1 MAASASEARRFSLA
15 ALAAWGL
22 SALDETV
29 TLLVTE
35 LAARENGVRHAGT
48 RLDLVLSFDGRCLRI
63 AVADG
68 NPHLPD
74 TKARRGLPMGGWG
87 LKLVDA
93 LSTEWARISM
103 PEAKLCGSRSMP
115 RRSSPRRRHTAKEA
129 GPAGDS
135 DIAQNVTMLRADP
148 AAQVHSEPRLAL
160 SVCLGLS
167 VVVHERVENL
177 RGQVAGSPSSPAR
190 LAAGGEIMR
199 LALGD
204 KRGR

>member
-35 LAARENGVRHAGT
+35 LVSNGVRHAGT

-93 LSTEWARISM
+93 LSTEWGTDIHAGGKAVWFEIDATAIVSEAEARG
-103 PEAKLCGSRSMP
+103 EGSW
-115 RRSSPRRRHTAKEA
+115 SSRRR
-129 GPAGDS
+129 
-135 DIAQNVTMLRADP
+135 
-148 AAQVHSEPRLAL
+148 
-160 SVCLGLS
+160 
-167 VVVHERVENL
+167 
-177 RGQVAGSPSSPAR
+177 
-190 LAAGGEIMR
+190 
-199 LALGD
+199 
-204 KRGR
+204 